1 MNSINALAI
10 GVAGHTPKNAST
22 DRRREPRALTA
33 AIAQLV
39 QADLCEI
46 ECVLENLSLTGACVY
61 VQTRLTA
68 GAHAWLIVSTVERN
82 VIVKHCSPHGRGFK
96 VGLEFV
102 NEHWPE
108 RVVGPFHWIRPAR

>member
-1 MNSINALAI
+1 MNSINALAM
-10 GVAGHTPKNAST
+10 GVAGHTPKNVST

-39 QADLCEI
+39 QADLCEA

-61 VQTRLTA
+61 VPTKLAT
-68 GAHAWLIVSTVERN
+68 GARASLVVSSVERD
-82 VIVKHCSPHGRGFK
+82 VIVKHCSPHARGFK

-102 NEHWPE
+102 NERWPE
-108 RVVGPFHWIRPAR
+108 RIVGPFHWIRPRR

>member
-1 MNSINALAI
+1 MNSINALAMS
-10 GVAGHTPKNAST
+10 VAGHASKNVST

-33 AIAQLV
+33 AMAQLV

-46 ECVLENLSLTGACVY
+46 ECVLENLSRMGACVY

-68 GAHAWLIVSTVERN
+68 GSHASLIVSSVERD
-82 VIVKHCSPHGRGFK
+82 VVVKYCNAQARGFR

-102 NEHWPE
+102 NDHWPE
-108 RVVGPFHWIRPAR
+108 KIVGPFHWIRPSR